1 MPFVTIRPSAI
12 YFVSVWFRNS
22 LSWLV
27 SGAIFSRS
35 EKSKSTLC
43 RSIFRG
49 VFVICTST
57 SLTSLSSRYSFPNP
71 PHDTVSSAFPFYV
84 STHSN
89 LYTNFSSLM
98 FYCIF
103 VSLSLCVTSSLIY
116 SWYCSEIRKTCE
128 ADWQTFS
135 RQDLPSPIPHT
146 LCFIL
151 FVALVKM
158 GMPSWVTTPSPLIF
172 AKIDKR
178 LTMRVCIHFIIL
190 FIHCFVFYFLI
201 RVSMQK

>member
-1 MPFVTIRPSAI
+1 MISEFSKLIDFWR
-12 YFVSVWFRNS
+12 
-22 LSWLV
+22 
-27 SGAIFSRS
+27 IFSRS

-43 RSIFRG
+43 RSVFRG
-49 VFVICTST
+49 VFVIRTPT
-57 SLTSLSSRYSFPNP
+57 SLTPLSSRYSFPNP

-158 GMPSWVTTPSPLIF
+158 GTPSWVQHLRPLFLQKSTNVLQCEFVYILLFFSFIALYVIF
-172 AKIDKR
+172 LFVCVHAKIITQIRKKR
-178 LTMRVCIHFIIL
+178 AWV
-190 FIHCFVFYFLI
+190 
-201 RVSMQK
+201 